1 LADLMDLFAGPVD
14 LVRIEEAM
22 PSLLERIQEEGQ
34 VL

>member
-1 LADLMDLFAGPVD
+1 MDLFAGPVD

-22 PSLLERIQEEGQ
+22 PSLLERIREEGQ